1 MPLYFFHVR
10 GGHAPAEAEEGW
22 PLDDQFAATRCATT
36 AARSLIANDVLDGIL
51 DLAARIE
58 VEDCDGKPVVTVPF
72 ASVVTE
78 SEPARRTPHQSL
90 PA

>member
-22 PLDDQFAATRCATT
+22 TLGNSSAALQSATT
-36 AARSLIANDVLDGIL
+36 AARSLIASDVLDGIL
-51 DLAARIE
+51 DLTARIV
-58 VEDCDGKPVVTVPF
+58 VEDSDGRSVVTVPF

-78 SEPARRTPHQSL
+78 PERARHIPHPSRPA
-90 PA
+90 